1 MKIINNISLK
11 DDSFIEAFLI
21 DLTCR
26 CMKIAMLDYE
36 KKIFYKKDG
45 TVITKTD
52 SKINDLIIKELNKF
66 FPKIPII
73 SEEKSFKKTTF
84 LEKKYWIIDPID
96 GTSSFARGADNYT
109 INLALIEDGIPK
121 LGVIGNPPTDTIWYG
136 NSRNGFVK
144 RKGSNVNLEVSKF
157 NDKNIRLLLS
167 TNADKDTMNL
177 VKNINNKSIERYSSS
192 IKFCRIAEGKA
203 DVYPRLQ
210 SINKWDIAAGDA
222 ILRSAGGSLLNTD
235 GTNYKYNFKSEKTGP
250 FIATSSIKF
259 LRYFK

>member
-1 MKIINNISLK
+1 MNNISLN

-21 DLTCR
+21 DLTCK

-84 LEKKYWIIDPID
+84 LEEKYWIIDPID

-109 INLALIEDGIPK
+109 INLALIENGSPK

-144 RKGSNVNLEVSKF
+144 RKGSKVNLEVSKF
-157 NDKNIRLLLS
+157 NDKNIRVLLS

-259 LRYFK
+259 LKYFK